1 MYVSEGYNLP
11 VTCVCR
17 VSPSPLLPVI
27 RNVNTILHQ
36 LDRGASPVDAA
47 RIPTSERR
55 MGIVITG
62 HVDHGKS
69 TVVGRLLADTGSLP
83 DGKLEQVRA
92 HCAAT
97 ARPFEYAFLLDALKD
112 EQAQGI
118 TIDSARVFFNSRN
131 RQYVILDAPGH
142 IEFLKNMITGAGH
155 AEAALLV
162 IDALEG
168 IRENSRRHGYM
179 LAMLGVRQ
187 VAVIV
192 NKMDLIAYDQAAFDA
207 IADEFR
213 DFLRRLDV
221 EPACFIPVSGRHGD
235 NVAIHSDRM
244 PWHSGPTVLEALD
257 AFAIS
262 RSEIERPFRMP
273 VQGVYKFTEEGDDR
287 RIVAG
292 TVLTGSVSVGDEV
305 LFLPSGKRSRIR
317 SIEAFNAGNP
327 TSAVA
332 GSATGFTLDD
342 QIYVPR
348 GEIAVRIEEPRPQV
362 TTRLRVSLFWLGPQ
376 PLVKRREYALKLGTT
391 RVPVR
396 LESIERVLDA
406 STLAAVQAPEQIA
419 RNDVAECVLQLERS
433 IAFDLASDIPE
444 TGRFVLVEDYE
455 IRGGGIIREALP
467 DRQSWVRDRVLLRN
481 YKWEPSE
488 ISGEQRTTRFGQRP
502 RLVLIT
508 GEQHAD
514 RKTVARELER
524 RLFAEGRLVYFLG
537 IGNILYGVDADLG
550 RAADDRR
557 EHMRRLAEIAN
568 LMLDAGVI
576 LIVTA
581 AELTNADLEIIRE
594 GVDAERITT
603 AWLGPGDAAA
613 LPRDLTLSDRVPV
626 SEAADQIKALLGDQ
640 EESGRQGAVLWFT
653 GLSGSGKSTIAEKVV
668 ESLERTGDRVEHLDG
683 DTIRDIF
690 PEIGF
695 THAERDSH
703 VRHIGFLA
711 SRLERHRVIVVV
723 SLISP
728 YEESRSFVRQLC
740 DNFIE
745 IYVATPIEECERR
758 DVKGLYARARRGEIT
773 NFTGIDDPYEIP
785 VNPELTI
792 DTRGVSVDD
801 AAAVVLNRVRE
812 SQKEATWTI

>member
-1 MYVSEGYNLP
+1 MTTREP
-11 VTCVCR
+11 
-17 VSPSPLLPVI
+17 
-27 RNVNTILHQ
+27 
-36 LDRGASPVDAA
+36 
-47 RIPTSERR
+47 R

-118 TIDSARVFFNSRN
+118 TIDSARVFFNSGKRH
-131 RQYVILDAPGH
+131 YVILDAPGH
-142 IEFLKNMITGAGH
+142 IEFLKNMITGAAH

-192 NKMDLIAYDQAAFDA
+192 NKMDLIAYDQTTFEA

-213 DFLRRLDV
+213 DFLRKLDV
-221 EPACFIPVSGRHGD
+221 EPSCFIPVSGRHGD
-235 NVAIHSDRM
+235 NVAGHSDRM

-257 AFAIS
+257 AFTTD
-262 RSEIERPFRMP
+262 RSEVERPFRMP
-273 VQGVYKFTEEGDDR
+273 VQSVYKFTEEGDDR

-292 TVLTGSVSVGDEV
+292 TVLTGSVFVGDEV

-332 GSATGFTLDD
+332 GSAIGFTLDE

-362 TTRLRVSLFWLGPQ
+362 TTRLRVSVFWLGPQ
-376 PLVKRREYALKLGTT
+376 PLVKRREYALKLGTA

-396 LESIERVLDA
+396 LEAVHRVLDA
-406 STLAAVQAPEQIA
+406 STLAVVESPEEIG
-419 RNDVAECVLQLERS
+419 RNDVAECVLELGRS
-433 IAFDLASDIPE
+433 IAFDLVSDIPE

-481 YKWEPSE
+481 YKWEPSD
-488 ISGEQRTTRFGQRP
+488 ISGEQRATRFGQRS

-514 RKTVARELER
+514 RKAVARELER
-524 RLFAEGRLVYFLG
+524 RLFADGRVVYFLG

-550 RAADDRR
+550 RAAEDRR

-581 AELTNADLEIIRE
+581 AELTTGDLEIIRE
-594 GVDAERITT
+594 GVDEDRITT
-603 AWLGPGDAAA
+603 VWLGPSDISAV
-613 LPRDLTLSDRVPV
+613 PRDLTLSDQLPI
-626 SEAADQIKALLGDQ
+626 SEAADQIKALLDDQ
-640 EESGRQGAVLWFT
+640 EEPGGQAAVLWFT
-653 GLSGSGKSTIAEKVV
+653 GLSGSGKSTIAARVV
-668 ESLERTGDRVEHLDG
+668 EELERRGDRVEHLDG

-695 THAERDSH
+695 TRAERDA
-703 VRHIGFLA
+703 HIRQVGFLA
-711 SRLERHRVIVVV
+711 SRLERNGVIVVA

-758 DVKGLYARARRGEIT
+758 DIKGLYARARGGEIP
-773 NFTGIDDPYEIP
+773 NFTGIDAPYEIP
-785 VNPELTI
+785 VHPELTI
-792 DTRGVSVDD
+792 DTREMSVDD

-812 SQKEATWTI
+812 GKRNRHGPSQRHRSPEHLHTAGSIRELQTAGDAVVDRKG

>member
-1 MYVSEGYNLP
+1 
-11 VTCVCR
+11 
-17 VSPSPLLPVI
+17 
-27 RNVNTILHQ
+27 
-36 LDRGASPVDAA
+36 
-47 RIPTSERR
+47 

-83 DGKLEQVRA
+83 EGKLEQVRA

-118 TIDSARVFFNSRN
+118 TIDSARVFFNSDK

-142 IEFLKNMITGAGH
+142 IEFLKNMITGAAH

-192 NKMDLIAYDQAAFDA
+192 NKMDLIAYDQAAFDT
-207 IADEFR
+207 IADDFR
-213 DFLRRLDV
+213 DFLRQLDV

-235 NVAIHSDRM
+235 NVATHSDRM

-257 AFAIS
+257 AFTTD

-273 VQGVYKFTEEGDDR
+273 VQSVYKFTEEGDDR

-317 SIEAFNAGNP
+317 SIEAFNAGDP
-327 TSAVA
+327 TSASA
-332 GSATGFTLDD
+332 GSATGFTLDE

-348 GEIAVRIEEPRPQV
+348 GEIAVRIEQSRPQV
-362 TTRLRVSLFWLGPQ
+362 TTRLRVSLFWLGRE

-396 LESIERVLDA
+396 LESSERVLDA
-406 STLAAVQAPEQIA
+406 STLAVVQAPEQID

-433 IAFDLASDIPE
+433 IAFDIASDIPE

-488 ISGEQRTTRFGQRP
+488 ISGEQRATRFGQRS

-508 GEQHAD
+508 GEHHAD
-514 RKTVARELER
+514 RKAVARELER
-524 RLFAEGRLVYFLG
+524 RLFAEGRVVYFLG

-550 RAADDRR
+550 RAAEDRR

-581 AELTNADLEIIRE
+581 AELTNADLEIVRE
-594 GVDAERITT
+594 GVDADRITT
-603 AWLGPGDAAA
+603 VWLGSGDVATVR
-613 LPRDLTLSDRVPV
+613 RDLTLSDRPPV
-626 SEAADQIKALLGDQ
+626 SEAADQIRALLGDQ
-640 EESGRQGAVLWFT
+640 EESGRQGAGAGAGAVLWFT

-668 ESLERTGDRVEHLDG
+668 ESLERSGDRVEHLDG

-695 THAERDSH
+695 THAERDTHIRH
-703 VRHIGFLA
+703 VGFLA
-711 SRLERHRVIVVV
+711 SRLEGHGVIVVV

-785 VNPELTI
+785 VNPELII
-792 DTRGVSVDD
+792 DTRDMSSDD
-801 AAAVVLNRVRE
+801 AAAIVLNRVRE
-812 SQKEATWTI
+812 SQRNRHGPSERHRGPEHLHTAGGIRRLQTAGDAVVDRKG